1 MKRAEL
7 LQHTTCS
14 ACNRKLG
21 QTALPLFWR
30 VKVERFGLD
39 AKAIRRS
46 DALGDVIGS
55 HAIAAVMGPDE
66 DLAVPLLDPVTLTLC
81 DGCAMDRQCI
91 ADLAMKS

>member
-21 QTALPLFWR
+21 QTGLPLFWR
-30 VKVERFGLD
+30 LKVERFGLD
-39 AKAIRRS
+39 AKAIQRA
-46 DALGDVIGS
+46 DGLGAFMGS

-81 DGCAMDRQCI
+81 DGCAMDQQCI
-91 ADLAMKS
+91 AQLAMKS